1 MDSLHPLVL
10 PFFIVLALGLI
21 GGFAAFIR
29 DRRRFAG
36 FQHMSKEVL
45 KLGKAVDGEV
55 FRDGTDLVVN
65 GTWRGCPVD
74 IRFSY
79 LENTPGT
86 DIRMGAPANFS
97 LFVSPRSVKAP
108 EGSAALRTQDEM
120 FNVRAQ
126 VRSNHPAEAGIFL
139 GSKNAV
145 NSLTKLYRSSQTYF
159 RITKGLLELTDLEH
173 PSGEVVRGITTQLD
187 AMNALATLLKEMPGS
202 SEIKVEP
209 LKRDPRYVFKFAV
222 LAGIVAATIAV
233 LLAIFGGQNEAPLPQ
248 QAYVPEGITPLEG
261 KLIPGI
267 AKWRLAPTQAFD
279 PDGIGWLR
287 ASGMEPASRIPAA
300 FSGNEGDVAY
310 ILTNVEGSKRIV
322 ILSKGRNVY
331 DSNYSYLGVAAR
343 VRKSIVPSITWAG
356 NPPDEPDGDGLF
368 VLRTPNDPASGLII
382 FVKGDRII
390 TAAPK
395 DYRTIRLE

>member
-10 PFFIVLALGLI
+10 PLFILLSLGLI
-21 GGFAAFIR
+21 GGFAAFVR

-36 FQHMSKEVL
+36 FRHLTKDVL

-65 GTWRGCPVD
+65 GTWRGWPVD

-79 LENTPGT
+79 LDNTPGT
-86 DIRMGAPANFS
+86 DIRMGAPASFS
-97 LFVSPRSVKAP
+97 LFVSPRSIKAP

-139 GSKNAV
+139 GSKDV
-145 NSLTKLYRSSQTYF
+145 VPSLTKLYRSSQTYF
-159 RITKGLLELTDLEH
+159 RLTKGLLELTDLEP
-173 PSGEVVRGITTQLD
+173 PSVGVVRGVTAQLD

-209 LKRDPRYVFKFAV
+209 LKRDPRYAFKIAV
-222 LAGIVAATIAV
+222 LAGIAAAVVAVFMAAS
-233 LLAIFGGQNEAPLPQ
+233 GGQDEAPVAK
-248 QAYVPEGITPLEG
+248 QAFVPEGIAEADA

-267 AKWRLAPTQAFD
+267 SKWRLAPSQAFD
-279 PDGIGWLR
+279 PNGIGWLR
-287 ASGMEPASRIPAA
+287 GSGIEAASRIPAA
-300 FSGNEGDVAY
+300 FSGREGDTAY
-310 ILTNVEGSKRIV
+310 ILTKDDGSKRVV
-322 ILSKGRNVY
+322 ILSAGRNVY
-331 DSNYSYLGVAAR
+331 DATYTYLGVAAR
-343 VRKSIVPSITWAG
+343 VKKSIVPSITWAG
-356 NPPDEPDGDGLF
+356 NPSEEPDGDGLF
-368 VLRTPNDPASGLII
+368 VLRAPNDPASGLII
-382 FVKGDRII
+382 FIKGDRII